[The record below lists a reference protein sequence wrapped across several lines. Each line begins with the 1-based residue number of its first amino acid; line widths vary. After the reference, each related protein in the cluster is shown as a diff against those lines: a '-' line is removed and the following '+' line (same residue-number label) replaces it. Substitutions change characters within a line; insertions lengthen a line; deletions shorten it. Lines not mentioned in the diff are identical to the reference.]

1 MFDFAKRKICANQ
14 LISMMKGIAALA
26 PTLLLTLILTSCMSD
41 DYTDTAAGK
50 SDTYINLNVSTPT
63 AQARAN
69 APAKPAGTSGKL
81 GLEETYPSP
90 NTEEKITSIRVWAF
104 RSGSDRATA
113 TPIGFKSETN
123 LSAQGSHKV
132 SMMITRK
139 NAENLDKIDLYILLN
154 AESEGVLDGRDC
166 IKMTRAELE
175 NLVIKNQFGITAEGT
190 AQTTVVP
197 QAGLPI
203 SRVIQDLDVTK
214 NIKDNATDAALHS
227 INIPLIR
234 AVSKLHFF
242 FTRRKVSDKDKNT
255 EGVEV
260 TKIEVNE
267 NVIPTQ
273 SSVFPTATTDA
284 NKETEGL
291 TGNLNFLS
299 YLNQKMTF
307 GSVATKDIGPVS
319 DPTSY
324 IRKHDQTAEAYI
336 TQLRGAT
343 PECHLS
349 YLRETGK
356 ELTGT
361 IYYKLNKSGA
371 EKKATFSIS
380 KAYRNHEMVVYG
392 YFLGNG
398 DKELTLTLN
407 YYVAGW
413 TKKEPT
419 DIVFN

>member
-14 LISMMKGIAALA
+14 LTSMMKGIAALA

-41 DYTDTAAGK
+41 DYTDTTAGK

-90 NTEEKITSIRVWAF
+90 NTEENITSIRVWAF
-104 RSGSDRATA
+104 RSGSDKATA

-123 LSAQGSHKV
+123 LSAKGSHKV

-175 NLVIKNQFGITAEGT
+175 NLVIKNQFGITADST

-203 SRVIQDLDVTK
+203 SRVIKELDVTN
-214 NIKDNATDAALHS
+214 NIKDNATEAALHS

-242 FTRRKVSDKDKNT
+242 FTRKNVKDT
-255 EGVEV
+255 EGVVV
-260 TKIEVNE
+260 TRIEVNE

-291 TGNLNFLS
+291 TGNFTSTYLS
-299 YLNQKMTF
+299 QKMKF
-307 GSVATKDIGPVS
+307 GSVATENIKPVQ

-324 IRKHDQTAEAYI
+324 IRKPGQTAEAYI
-336 TQLRGAT
+336 TQLRAAT
-343 PECHLS
+343 AECHLS
-349 YLRETGK
+349 YLRETDK
-356 ELTGT
+356 DLTGT
-361 IYYKLNKSGA
+361 IYYKLDKSGA
-371 EKKATFSIS
+371 EKQTPFSIP

-392 YFLGNG
+392 YFLG
-398 DKELTLTLN
+398 DQESTLNLN
-407 YYVAGW
+407 YYVADW
-413 TKKEPT
+413 NEKKAT
-419 DIVFN
+419 DIVFD

>member
-14 LISMMKGIAALA
+14 LTSIMKGIAALA

-41 DYTDTAAGK
+41 GYTDTAAGK

-69 APAKPAGTSGKL
+69 APANPAGTSGKL
-81 GLEETYPSP
+81 GQDETNPSP
-90 NTEEKITSIRVWAF
+90 DTEEKITSIRVWAF
-104 RSGSDRATA
+104 KSGTDRATA

-123 LSAQGSHKV
+123 LSKRGSHNV

-139 NAENLDKIDLYILLN
+139 NAKNLDKIDLYILLN
-154 AESEGVLDGRDC
+154 AESVGVLDGKDC

-175 NLVIKNQFGITAEGT
+175 ALVIENQFGIADGT

-197 QAGLPI
+197 DAGLPI
-203 SRVIQDLDVTK
+203 SRVIKELDVTD
-214 NIKDNATDAALHS
+214 NIKDNATEAAQHS

-242 FTRRKVSDKDKNT
+242 FTRKNVKDT
-255 EGVEV
+255 ECVEI

-284 NKETEGL
+284 NKETDGL
-291 TGNLNFLS
+291 TGNLTSLT
-299 YLNQKMTF
+299 YLNEKMTF
-307 GSVATKDIGPVS
+307 GGVATGNIKPVA

-324 IRKHDQTAEAYI
+324 IRKSQPAEEYI
-336 TQLRGAT
+336 KKLREAT
-343 PECHLS
+343 TECHLS

-361 IYYKLNKSGA
+361 IYFKLNKSGT
-371 EKKATFSIS
+371 EKQATFSIS
-380 KAYRNHEMVVYG
+380 KAHRNHEMVVYG
-392 YFLGNG
+392 YFLG
-398 DKELTLTLN
+398 DKESTLTLK

-413 TKKEPT
+413 DVKKDT
-419 DIVFN
+419 NITFN